1 MNLDNVK
8 LQEAF
13 ICILACLKQD
23 IIEEV
28 DRRFAKQKPIPTIQ
42 DDWIQKK
49 EAKNLLGYSSDTSL
63 QYLRDNNQI
72 VFTYVSARK
81 ILYSRGSILEYL
93 KSKKGID
100 YGQVG

>member
-1 MNLDNVK
+1 MLLQFNK
-8 LQEAF
+8 LESLQDFLIAF
-13 ICILACLKQD
+13 KREIMQ
-23 IIEEV
+23 EV
-28 DRRFAKQKPIPTIQ
+28 DRRIAKQSPVQEIQ

-49 EAKNLLGYSSDTSL
+49 EAKQLLGYSSDTSL

-81 ILYSRGSILEYL
+81 ILYSRGSILNYL

>member
-1 MNLDNVK
+1 MVLSNNLFES
-8 LQEAF
+8 LQDF
-13 ICILACLKQD
+13 LAAYRQE
-23 IIEEV
+23 IMEEV
-28 DRRFAKQKPIPTIQ
+28 DRKLAKLILTPEIQ

-49 EAKNLLGYSSDTSL
+49 DAKNLLGYSSDTSL

>member
-1 MNLDNVK
+1 MHFNNITFS
-8 LQEAF
+8 EAF
-13 ICILACLKQD
+13 ILLFKLKSKCEELERKLAKLTSS
-23 IIEEV
+23 
-28 DRRFAKQKPIPTIQ
+28 PTIQ
-42 DDWIQKK
+42 NDWIQKK